1 MEKIEFS
8 KRQLEIIQAAI
19 ELLDEKG
26 YNELSLRDIAKKLD
40 VKAPA
45 IYWHFKSNAL
55 LVDYIAEYL
64 LQQTLGNLKIRQNDE
79 KWQDWLKENIL
90 ELRNAMLS
98 VRDGGRI
105 ITGAHFYPAVTL
117 AYLIEYCLVS
127 LRSAGI
133 SNKSSRTIV
142 MTAIHYT
149 FGHVIEEQ
157 SGTDTLDSDIPTDSF
172 FIFGSLPN
180 LIEISDPTITENTLS
195 NENEFLCGL
204 QLILDGAKSIISNQ
218 KN

>member
-1 MEKIEFS
+1 MKKIEFS
-8 KRQLEIIQAAI
+8 KRQLEIVKAAI

-45 IYWHFKSNAL
+45 IYWHFKNKAL

-64 LQQTLGNLKIRQNDE
+64 LQQTLGDLQVRKPDE
-79 KWQDWLKENIL
+79 PWQDWLKENIL
-90 ELRNAMLS
+90 QLRKAMLS

-105 ITGAHFYPAVTL
+105 VTGAHFYPAITL

-133 SNKSSRTIV
+133 NNKNSRLIV

-157 SGTDTLDSDIPTDSF
+157 SGTDTLDEDTPPDSF

-180 LIEISDPTITENTLS
+180 LLEISDPTITEESLS
-195 NENEFLCGL
+195 DEGEFLAGL
-204 QLILDGAKSIISNQ
+204 QLIIDGASQ
-218 KN
+218 K